1 MHVLY
6 TVSWTVCYVTYA
18 AQQTHSIVYKKD
30 YTEFPM
36 IHVLTNGSILL
47 HKLGMHSDSFS
58 YSNCN
63 PKQTY
68 QILYMSGNI

>member
-1 MHVLY
+1 
-6 TVSWTVCYVTYA
+6 
-18 AQQTHSIVYKKD
+18 
-30 YTEFPM
+30 M